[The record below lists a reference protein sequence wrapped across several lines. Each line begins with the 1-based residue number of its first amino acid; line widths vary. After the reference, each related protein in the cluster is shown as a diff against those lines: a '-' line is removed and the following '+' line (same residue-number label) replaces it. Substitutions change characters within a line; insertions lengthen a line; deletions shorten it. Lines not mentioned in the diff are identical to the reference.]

1 MGIDLKPIG
10 VFDSGVGGLT
20 VVKALRQLLPHEHI
34 IYFGDTARVPYGTK
48 STQTIINFAR
58 QDTEFLISKDVKLIV
73 VGCNTVSSTALEIL
87 LDNYSLP
94 IIGVLEPGAKAAASK
109 TSNNK
114 VGVIGTTATIKTNS
128 YPQKI
133 RSFKSEVMIFSQAC
147 PLFVPLVEEGWENTE
162 IAILTARQYLAPLLA
177 QEIDTL
183 VLGCTHYPL
192 LKETIKRVAGN
203 EVELIDS
210 AEQTAHQVKQLLCD
224 LQLISPEQTPGSH
237 KFYLS
242 DIPPNFVG
250 MAERFLGEQ
259 ISHIQREGNFP
270 G

>member
-133 RSFKSEVMIFSQAC
+133 REF
-147 PLFVPLVEEGWENTE
+147 
-162 IAILTARQYLAPLLA
+162 R
-177 QEIDTL
+177 
-183 VLGCTHYPL
+183 
-192 LKETIKRVAGN
+192 R
-203 EVELIDS
+203 
-210 AEQTAHQVKQLLCD
+210 
-224 LQLISPEQTPGSH
+224 
-237 KFYLS
+237 
-242 DIPPNFVG
+242 
-250 MAERFLGEQ
+250 ERG
-259 ISHIQREGNFP
+259 
-270 G
+270 